1 MREASVADVVGPAV
15 FRKDIG
21 EVQVSVQSLGHPFV
35 QREPVEVWRRQR
47 ILGLFW
53 RLSVAISANNSL
65 LSIQKM
71 TGGGRPAGGRHC
83 NTSETPFCTT
93 TASFL
98 SFDHKGDP
106 VSHKVDKERRC
117 MSPLVHLC
125 LH

>member
-1 MREASVADVVGPAV
+1 M
-15 FRKDIG
+15 
-21 EVQVSVQSLGHPFV
+21 
-35 QREPVEVWRRQR
+35 
-47 ILGLFW
+47 
-53 RLSVAISANNSL
+53 SANNSL

-106 VSHKVDKERRC
+106 ECHKIGKERRRI
-117 MSPLVHLC
+117 SPIVHRVCIKDPFFEFLLDC
-125 LH
+125 LMTILLETAVPWSLWAVHW